1 MKIKG
6 CEICDETMHVQFVE
20 GEALSLLT
28 SKTGSWRSVRP
39 VLAEGAAPCS
49 HACPGG
55 IRIREYL
62 ELLGEGRMNEAAEI
76 LAEDNPLA
84 AITGR
89 VCPCF
94 CELDCNRGRFDEPLA
109 IKQLERL
116 LGDYIVRQG
125 FSPPD
130 VSPRKGRVAII
141 GSGPAGLS
149 AAYYLA
155 RYGYAV
161 TILEAFSAPGGMLY
175 WGVPE
180 YRLPKRVVDEQV
192 EAIKRLG
199 VEIRTKIAVGQD
211 VTLGDLLDEGYDAV
225 LIAVGAQKDLR
236 LNIPGEDAGGVL
248 PGVGFLRQ
256 VNAGDTIS
264 LGDRVCVIG
273 GGNTA
278 IDSARVARRL
288 GAGSVS
294 ILYRRSR
301 AEMPAVAE
309 EVDAALQEGMEIQF
323 LVAPTEIAVKSGR
336 VAGIRCIRM
345 ELGEPDET
353 GRRRPIPISGSEYD
367 VEADTVIVA
376 IGQVPDLSFL
386 NGSGVEIDRTGLIG
400 ADSQTLATNLPKVF
414 VAGDA
419 LTGPATVIEAIA
431 AGKKAAHGIDLCVTG
446 REITVLPE
454 SQRVIKYEDLN
465 VNYFRH
471 EPRQDLK
478 GTEAQAL
485 TETACAEARR
495 CFQCGRCN
503 ACNTCWFLCPDA
515 VILQKN
521 GEIEFDYD
529 YCKGCGVCA
538 EECPRGALGMDEE
551 SKWH

>member
-39 VLAEGAAPCS
+39 VLAEGLALCS
-49 HACPGG
+49 HACPGS

-62 ELLGEGRMNEAAEI
+62 ELLGEGKVSEAAEI
-76 LAEDNPLA
+76 LVEDNPLA

-94 CELDCNRGRFDEPLA
+94 CEPDCNRGRFDEPLA

-116 LGDYIVRQG
+116 LGDYILRQG
-125 FSPPD
+125 FSLPD
-130 VSPRKGRVAII
+130 VPAKKERVAII

-155 RYGYAV
+155 RYGYGV
-161 TILEAFSAPGGMLY
+161 TILEALSVAGGMLY

-180 YRLPKRVVDEQV
+180 YRLPKRVVDEQI
-192 EAIKRLG
+192 EAIKSLG
-199 VEIRTKIAVGQD
+199 VEIRTNVAVGQGITVD
-211 VTLGDLLDEGYDAV
+211 DLLRDGYEAV

-236 LNIPGEDAGGVL
+236 LNLRGEDAEGVL

-256 VNAGDTIS
+256 VNSGDEVS
-264 LGDRVCVIG
+264 LGNRVCVIG

-278 IDSARVARRL
+278 IDSARVASGL
-288 GAGSVS
+288 EAGSVS

-301 AEMPAVAE
+301 AEMPAVPE
-309 EVDAALQEGMEIQF
+309 EVDAALEEGIEIQF
-323 LVAPTEIAVKSGR
+323 LVAPTEIILRSGR
-336 VAGIRCIRM
+336 VAGIRCVRM
-345 ELGEPDET
+345 ELGEPDDT
-353 GRRRPIPISGSEYD
+353 GRRRPIPISGSEFD

-376 IGQVPDLSFL
+376 IGQVPDLSLL
-386 NGSGVEIDRTGLIG
+386 NGSGVEIARDGTVR
-400 ADSQTLATNLPKVF
+400 ANPETLATNLRKVF

-431 AGKKAAHGIDLCVTG
+431 AGKKAALGIDSCLTG
-446 REITVLPE
+446 REILVSPE
-454 SQRVIKYEDLN
+454 SERVIGYEDLN
-465 VNYFRH
+465 VNYFKH

-478 GTEAQAL
+478 GAEVEALAS
-485 TETACAEARR
+485 AGCAEARR

-503 ACNTCWFLCPDA
+503 VCNTCWFLCPDA
-515 VILQKN
+515 VVLQKN

>member
-1 MKIKG
+1 VKIKG
-6 CEICDETMHVQFVE
+6 YDICDETMHVQFVE

-39 VLAEGAAPCS
+39 VLAGGRAPCS
-49 HACPGG
+49 HACPGS
-55 IRIREYL
+55 IRIREYMD
-62 ELLGEGRMNEAAEI
+62 LLGEGKVHEAAEI
-76 LAEDNPLA
+76 LVEDNPLG

-94 CELDCNRGRFDEPLA
+94 CEPDCNRGGFDEPVA
-109 IKQLERL
+109 IKQVERL
-116 LGDYIVRQG
+116 LGDFIVREG

-130 VSPRKGRVAII
+130 LPPKEDRVAII

-155 RYGYAV
+155 RYGYRA
-161 TILEAFSAPGGMLY
+161 TILEALSVAGGMLN

-180 YRLPKRVVDEQV
+180 YRLPKRVVDQQI
-192 EAIKRLG
+192 EAIKSLG
-199 VEIRTKIAVGQD
+199 VEIRTGVAVGQD
-211 VTLGDLLDEGYDAV
+211 VAFNDLLAEGYDAV

-236 LNIPGEDAGGVL
+236 LNVPGEDAGGVF

-256 VNAGDTIS
+256 VNAGDTVS
-264 LGDRVCVIG
+264 LGERVCVIG

-278 IDSARVARRL
+278 IDSARVAGRL

-309 EVDAALQEGMEIQF
+309 EVDAALEEGIEIGF
-323 LVAPTEIAVKSGR
+323 LAAPTEIVVRSGR
-336 VAGIRCIRM
+336 VAGMRCVRM
-345 ELGEPDET
+345 ELGEPDDT
-353 GRRRPIPISGSEYD
+353 GRRRPLPVSGSEFD
-367 VEADTVIVA
+367 LEADTLIVA
-376 IGQVPDLSFL
+376 IGQVPDLAFL

-400 ADSQTLATNLPKVF
+400 ADSQTLVTNIPKVF

-419 LTGPATVIEAIA
+419 LTGPATVIEAVA
-431 AGKKAAHGIDLCVTG
+431 SGKKAAQGIDLRLTG
-446 REITVLPE
+446 REIRVLPE
-454 SQRVIKYEDLN
+454 TQRVIKYEDLN

-471 EPRQDLK
+471 EPRLDLR
-478 GTEAQAL
+478 GADVEAL
-485 TETACAEARR
+485 TDAGSAEARR

-515 VILQKN
+515 VILEKN

>member
-39 VLAEGAAPCS
+39 VLAEGTAPCR
-49 HACPGG
+49 HACSGS

-62 ELLGEGRMNEAAEI
+62 ELLGEGRVNEAAEI

-94 CELDCNRGRFDEPLA
+94 CEPDCNRDRFDEPLA

-116 LGDYIVRQG
+116 LGDHILRQG
-125 FSPPD
+125 FSLPD
-130 VSPRKGRVAII
+130 VPAKKERVAII

-155 RYGYAV
+155 RYGYGV
-161 TILEAFSAPGGMLY
+161 TILEALSAPGGMLY

-180 YRLPKRVVDEQV
+180 YRLPKRVVDEQI
-192 EAIKRLG
+192 EAIKSLG
-199 VEIRTKIAVGQD
+199 VEIRTNVAVGQGITVD
-211 VTLGDLLDEGYDAV
+211 DLLRDGYEAV

-236 LNIPGEDAGGVL
+236 LNVSGEDAGGVL

-256 VNAGDTIS
+256 INAGDEVS
-264 LGDRVCVIG
+264 LGNRVCVIG

-278 IDSARVARRL
+278 IDSARVAARL
-288 GAGSVS
+288 GVVSVS

-309 EVDAALQEGMEIQF
+309 EVDAALEEGIEIEF
-323 LVAPTEIAVKSGR
+323 LVAPTEIILRSGR
-336 VAGIRCIRM
+336 VAGIRCVRM
-345 ELGEPDET
+345 ELGAPDDT
-353 GRRRPIPISGSEYD
+353 GRRRPIPISGSEFD

-386 NGSGVEIDRTGLIG
+386 NGSGVEIDRTGLIA

-419 LTGPATVIEAIA
+419 LTGPATVVEAIA
-431 AGKKAAHGIDLCVTG
+431 AGKKAALGIDSCLTG
-446 REITVLPE
+446 REILVSPE
-454 SQRVIKYEDLN
+454 SERVIGYEDLN
-465 VNYFRH
+465 VNYFKH

-478 GTEAQAL
+478 GADVEAL

-503 ACNTCWFLCPDA
+503 VCNTCWFLCPDA
-515 VILQKN
+515 VVLQKN